1 MTQDKG
7 IEALVERLKLLGQ
20 ENFEMLGNIH
30 EPLFEAATTFIS
42 LQEELTS
49 TKDLLDIAK
58 GEARLHAERFA
69 LLQEE
74 RDRYRE
80 ALEDIAMAGEDLG
93 DADRSHLLARPYSK
107 RAFHALNEKEPE

>member
-7 IEALVERLKLLGQ
+7 IARKIANKQWLTTHEKKELEGDITTAL
-20 ENFEMLGNIH
+20 
-30 EPLFEAATTFIS
+30 TS

-58 GEARLHAERFA
+58 GEARLHAERSA

-74 RDRYRE
+74 RDEAVRLLGEARE
-80 ALEDIAMAGEDLG
+80 LMDMHVPSEHGGDHAMAEVDDFLR
-93 DADRSHLLARPYSK
+93 DRAS
-107 RAFHALNEKEPE
+107 LNEKEPE